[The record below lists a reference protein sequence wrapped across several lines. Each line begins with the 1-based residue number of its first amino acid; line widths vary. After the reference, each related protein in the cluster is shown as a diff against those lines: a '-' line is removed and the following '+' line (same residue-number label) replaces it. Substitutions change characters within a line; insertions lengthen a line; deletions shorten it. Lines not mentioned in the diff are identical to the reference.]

1 MTTKY
6 IEVCNLDDTSKP
18 DENMPKEVEDDGV
31 EQLQPEAKNEVP
43 SKDIKEETKPQEPS
57 KEKMKSKEGM
67 PEKKGKQGKPEIKKE
82 LPKRGP
88 DFKYIVR
95 IANTD
100 INGEKALIHG
110 LATIKGVGLHM
121 STMVADLAGLDRM
134 LKIGDLK
141 DDQIEKIKEILGNIN
156 KLGPKWMLNH
166 RKDYETGADLHLIGV
181 DIDTRLRE
189 EINIMKK
196 IRSYKGV
203 RHEAG
208 LPVRGQRT
216 RAHGRIGLAM
226 GVSRKVVREAA
237 ASKEKEKEKG
247 KE

>member
-1 MTTKY
+1 MPE
-6 IEVCNLDDTSKP
+6 EVK
-18 DENMPKEVEDDGV
+18 DEKV
-31 EQLQPEAKNEVP
+31 EQPQPEVKNEGP
-43 SKDIKEETKPQEPS
+43 SKDIKEETRPQKPT
-57 KEKMKSKEGM
+57 KEKVKPKEGTL
-67 PEKKGKQGKPEIKKE
+67 EKKGKTGKPEIKKD

-100 INGEKALIHG
+100 VNGEKSLIHG
-110 LATIKGVGLHM
+110 LTTVKGIGLHM

-134 LKIGDLK
+134 MKIGDLK
-141 DDQIEKIKEILGNIN
+141 DDQIEKIKDILDKLN

-166 RKDYETGADLHLIGV
+166 RKDYETGADLHLIGI

-216 RAHGRIGLAM
+216 RAHGRVGLAM
-226 GVSRKVVREAA
+226 GVSRKVVKEAA
-237 ASKEKEKEKG
+237 ASKEKG

>member
-1 MTTKY
+1 M
-6 IEVCNLDDTSKP
+6 DDTSKP
-18 DENMPKEVEDDGV
+18 DEKMPEEVKDEEVE
-31 EQLQPEAKNEVP
+31 QPQQVAKNEVP
-43 SKDIKEETKPQEPS
+43 SKDIKEESKPQEPA
-57 KEKMKSKEGM
+57 KEKMKQKDGTQ
-67 PEKKGKQGKPEIKKE
+67 EKKGKQGKPEIKKE

-100 INGEKALIHG
+100 INGEKSLIHG
-110 LATIKGVGLHM
+110 LATVKGVGLHM

-134 LKIGDLK
+134 AKIGDLK
-141 DDQIEKIKEILGNIN
+141 DDQVEKIKEVLGNIN

-166 RKDYETGADLHLIGV
+166 RKDYEIGADLHLIGV

-226 GVSRKVVREAA
+226 GVSRKIIKEAA
-237 ASKEKEKEKG
+237 AKDKDKEKG

>member
-1 MTTKY
+1 
-6 IEVCNLDDTSKP
+6 LDDTSKP
-18 DENMPKEVEDDGV
+18 DEEMPKEVKDEKV
-31 EQLQPEAKNEVP
+31 EQPQPEAQTEETPKE
-43 SKDIKEETKPQEPS
+43 IKEETKPQEPV
-57 KEKMKSKEGM
+57 KEKAKPKEGT
-67 PEKKGKQGKPEIKKE
+67 PEKKGKPAKPEVKKE

-88 DFKYIVR
+88 DFRYIVR

-100 INGEKALIHG
+100 INGEKSLIYG
-110 LATIKGVGLHM
+110 LATVKGVGLHM

-134 LKIGDLK
+134 TKVGDLK

-166 RKDYETGADLHLIGV
+166 RKDYETGADLHLIGI

-226 GVSRKVVREAA
+226 GVSRKIIKEAAA
-237 ASKEKEKEKG
+237 ASKGKEKEKG